1 MEIISKSLFWVAN
14 SLLIPDIIVLLILFF
29 RSLVLTGNFYN
40 QMMIKRRNDKLFG
53 QKIKELSPGS
63 VAGLKSLLPEKNN
76 SLFTKYLR
84 DMLAAKHTEAYW
96 DYLISCFENE
106 ADKDLSLSKML
117 AKMGPVLGLIGT
129 LIAMSPALV
138 GLSTGDISGM
148 AYNMQ
153 VVFATTVVG
162 LVISAIGLVT
172 LQFKQRWYAKD
183 IYNLEYVSR
192 VITTEN
198 EK

>member
-1 MEIISKSLFWVAN
+1 MEIISKALFWVAN
-14 SLLIPDIIVLLILFF
+14 SLLIPDIIILLILFG
-29 RSLVLTGNFYN
+29 RSLLLTGSFYN
-40 QMMIKRRNDKLFG
+40 QMMVKRRNDKLFDN
-53 QKIKELSPGS
+53 KIKNLATGSIDEL
-63 VAGLKSLLPEKNN
+63 KTILPEKEN

-84 DMLAAKHTEAYW
+84 DLLNTAPSEAYAE
-96 DYLISCFENE
+96 YLLGNLESE

-162 LVISAIGLVT
+162 LVVSAIGLVT

-183 IYNLEYVSR
+183 IYNLEYVSKILIGQR
-192 VITTEN
+192 
-198 EK
+198 

>member
-14 SLLIPDIIVLLILFF
+14 SLLIPDILLLLVLFV
-29 RSLVLTGNFYN
+29 RSLLLTGSFYN
-40 QMMIKRRNDKLFG
+40 QMTVKRRNDRLFH
-53 QKIKELSPGS
+53 QKIKELSPVGIDE
-63 VAGLKSLLPEKNN
+63 LRSLLPEKDN
-76 SLFTKYLR
+76 SLFTQYLR
-84 DMLAAKHTEAYW
+84 DMLAHTPDEAYA
-96 DYLISCFENE
+96 DYLISNLENE
-106 ADKDLSLSKML
+106 ADKDLSLSKIL

-162 LVISAIGLVT
+162 LVVSAVGLVT
-172 LQFKQRWYAKD
+172 LQFKQRWYARD

-192 VITTEN
+192 VITKCD